1 MSRQIVQMRNWLTFW
16 HSHAGPDSQIKTSLC
31 PFCLLA
37 WPYPFPT
44 PEVPMEYLIYSVP
57 LAIYIIWYASS
68 RSRLKRQSFV
78 AQKESLEAGLTEPAS
93 LHPAIDYT
101 KCIGCGSCVNA
112 CPEQSH
118 HTVLGI
124 IDGKADLV
132 GPTNCIGHGA
142 CAAACPVG
150 AIALV
155 FGTARRGVDLPR
167 VSPWFETN
175 APGIFVA
182 GELGGMGLIRNAV
195 EQGRQAMSEIIARRP
210 RGEGD
215 ELDVL
220 IVGAGPAGFSASLA
234 ALEAK
239 LRFVTVEQESLGG
252 CVFQYP
258 RGKIVMT
265 QPATL
270 PIIGQIKISL
280 TSKEELLQVWI
291 DAQKK
296 TGLQI
301 NTYERVEAVTAS
313 GDGFLVKTSKGEYRA
328 RTVLLSVGRRGTP
341 RKLGVKG
348 EDQAKVVYRLI
359 ESEQY
364 VGQRV
369 IVVGGG
375 DSALEAA
382 ASLAEAGASATLS
395 YRGDAFGRAKQRNR
409 ERIKAAQDAGSLT
422 LMLKSEIE
430 EIGVDTV
437 RMRHDGKTVEI
448 GNDAVIVN
456 AGGVLPTEFLK
467 AAGVAV
473 ETKWGTA

>member
-1 MSRQIVQMRNWLTFW
+1 
-16 HSHAGPDSQIKTSLC
+16 
-31 PFCLLA
+31 
-37 WPYPFPT
+37 
-44 PEVPMEYLIYSVP
+44 MEYLIYSAP
-57 LAIYIIWYASS
+57 LALYIVWYLVS
-68 RSRLKRQSFV
+68 RSRLKRQSFE
-78 AQKESLEAGLTEPAS
+78 AQKEALEAGLTEPAS

-112 CPEQSH
+112 CPEQDH

-142 CAAACPVG
+142 CAPACPVD
-150 AIALV
+150 AITLV
-155 FGTARRGVDLPR
+155 FGSARRGVDLPR

-175 APGIFVA
+175 VPGVFVA

-195 EQGRQAMSEIIARRP
+195 EQGRQAMAEILARRP
-210 RGEGD
+210 RGEGE
-215 ELDVL
+215 ELDVV
-220 IVGAGPAGFSASLA
+220 IIGAGPAGFSASLA

-239 LRFVTVEQESLGG
+239 LRCVTIEQESLGG

-265 QPATL
+265 QPAVL
-270 PIIGQIKISL
+270 PIVGKIKMTL
-280 TSKEELLQVWI
+280 TTKEDLLQVWI
-291 DAQKK
+291 AAQQS

-301 NTYERVEAVTAS
+301 NINERVESVTPS
-313 GDGFLVKTSKGEYRA
+313 GEGFIIKSAKGEYRA
-328 RTVLLSVGRRGTP
+328 RSVLLSVGRRGTP

-348 EDQAKVVYRLI
+348 EEQSKVVYRLI
-359 ESEQY
+359 DPEQY
-364 VGQRV
+364 TGQRV

-409 ERIKAAQDAGSLT
+409 DRVKAAVGAGSLT

-430 EIGVDTV
+430 EIGVETV
-437 RMRHDGKTVEI
+437 RMRHDGKVVEI
-448 GNDAVIVN
+448 GNDAIIVN

-467 AAGVAV
+467 SVGIPV

>member
-1 MSRQIVQMRNWLTFW
+1 
-16 HSHAGPDSQIKTSLC
+16 
-31 PFCLLA
+31 
-37 WPYPFPT
+37 
-44 PEVPMEYLIYSVP
+44 MEYLIYSAP
-57 LAIYIIWYASS
+57 LAIYVIWYFMS
-68 RSRLKRQSFV
+68 RSRLKRQSFI
-78 AQKESLEAGLTEPAS
+78 AQKEALEAGLTEPAS
-93 LHPAIDYT
+93 LHPLIDYT

-112 CPEQSH
+112 CPEQDH

-142 CAAACPVG
+142 CAPACPVD
-150 AIALV
+150 AITLV

-175 APGIFVA
+175 VPGVFVA

-195 EQGRQAMSEIIARRP
+195 EQGRQAMAEIIARRP

-265 QPATL
+265 QPAVL
-270 PIIGQIKISL
+270 PMIGKIKVSL
-280 TSKEELLQVWI
+280 TTKEELLQVWL
-291 DAQKK
+291 DAQKQA
-296 TGLQI
+296 GLEI
-301 NTYERVEAVTAS
+301 NTNERVESVTPV
-313 GDGFLVKTSKGEYRA
+313 GDGFIVKTAKGEYRA
-328 RTVLLSVGRRGTP
+328 RSVLLSVGRRGTP

-348 EDQAKVVYRLI
+348 EEQSKVVYRLI
-359 ESEQY
+359 DPEQY

-382 ASLAEAGASATLS
+382 ASLAEAGASTTLS

-409 ERIKAAQDAGSLT
+409 ERVNAAVAAGSLT
-422 LMLKSEIE
+422 LLLKSQIE
-430 EIGVDTV
+430 EIGPDSV
-437 RMRHDGKTVEI
+437 RMRHDDNTI
-448 GNDAVIVN
+448 DIPNDAVIVN
-456 AGGVLPTEFLK
+456 AGGVLPTDFLK
-467 AAGVAV
+467 GIGISV

>member
-1 MSRQIVQMRNWLTFW
+1 
-16 HSHAGPDSQIKTSLC
+16 
-31 PFCLLA
+31 
-37 WPYPFPT
+37 
-44 PEVPMEYLIYSVP
+44 MEYLIYSAP
-57 LAIYIIWYASS
+57 LALYIVWYLVS
-68 RSRLKRQSFV
+68 RSRLKRQSFD
-78 AQKESLEAGLTEPAS
+78 AQKEALEAGLTEPAS

-112 CPEQSH
+112 CPEQDH

-132 GPTNCIGHGA
+132 APTNCIGHGA
-142 CAAACPVG
+142 CAPACPVD
-150 AIALV
+150 AITLV
-155 FGTARRGVDLPR
+155 FGSARRGVDLPR

-175 APGIFVA
+175 VPGVFVA

-195 EQGRQAMSEIIARRP
+195 EQGRQAMAEILARRP
-210 RGEGD
+210 RGEGE
-215 ELDVL
+215 ELDVV
-220 IVGAGPAGFSASLA
+220 IIGAGPAGFSASLA

-239 LRFVTVEQESLGG
+239 LRCVTIEQESLGG

-265 QPATL
+265 QPAVL
-270 PIIGQIKISL
+270 PIVGKIKMTL
-280 TSKEELLQVWI
+280 TTKEDLLQVWI
-291 DAQKK
+291 AAQQS

-301 NTYERVEAVTAS
+301 NINERVESVTPS
-313 GDGFLVKTSKGEYRA
+313 GEGFIIKSAKGEYRA
-328 RTVLLSVGRRGTP
+328 RSVLLSVGRRGTP

-348 EDQAKVVYRLI
+348 EEQSKVVYRLI
-359 ESEQY
+359 DPEQY
-364 VGQRV
+364 TGQRV

-409 ERIKAAQDAGSLT
+409 DRVKAAVGAGSLT

-430 EIGVDTV
+430 EIGVETV
-437 RMRHDGKTVEI
+437 RMRHDGKVVEI
-448 GNDAVIVN
+448 GNDAIIVN

-467 AAGVAV
+467 SVGITV

>member
-1 MSRQIVQMRNWLTFW
+1 
-16 HSHAGPDSQIKTSLC
+16 
-31 PFCLLA
+31 
-37 WPYPFPT
+37 
-44 PEVPMEYLIYSVP
+44 MEYLIYSAP
-57 LAIYIIWYASS
+57 LALYIVWYLVS
-68 RSRLKRQSFV
+68 RSRLKRQSFD
-78 AQKESLEAGLTEPAS
+78 AQKEALEAGLTEPAS

-112 CPEQSH
+112 CPEQDH

-142 CAAACPVG
+142 CAPACPVD
-150 AIALV
+150 AITLV
-155 FGTARRGVDLPR
+155 FGSARRGVDLPR

-175 APGIFVA
+175 VPGVFVA

-195 EQGRQAMSEIIARRP
+195 EQGRQAMAEILARRP
-210 RGEGD
+210 RGEGE
-215 ELDVL
+215 ELDVV
-220 IVGAGPAGFSASLA
+220 IIGAGPAGFSASLA

-239 LRFVTVEQESLGG
+239 LRCVTIEQESLGG

-265 QPATL
+265 QPAVL
-270 PIIGQIKISL
+270 PIVGKIKMTL
-280 TSKEELLQVWI
+280 TTKEDLLQVWI
-291 DAQKK
+291 AAQQS

-301 NTYERVEAVTAS
+301 NINERVESVTPS
-313 GDGFLVKTSKGEYRA
+313 GEGFIIKSAKGEYRA
-328 RTVLLSVGRRGTP
+328 RSVLLSVGRRGTP

-348 EDQAKVVYRLI
+348 EEQSKVVYRLI
-359 ESEQY
+359 DPEQY
-364 VGQRV
+364 TGQRV

-409 ERIKAAQDAGSLT
+409 DRVKAAVGAGSLT

-430 EIGVDTV
+430 EIGVETV
-437 RMRHDGKTVEI
+437 RMRHDGKVVEI
-448 GNDAVIVN
+448 GNDAIIVN

-467 AAGVAV
+467 SMGITV

>member
-1 MSRQIVQMRNWLTFW
+1 
-16 HSHAGPDSQIKTSLC
+16 
-31 PFCLLA
+31 
-37 WPYPFPT
+37 
-44 PEVPMEYLIYSVP
+44 MEYLIYSAP
-57 LAIYIIWYASS
+57 LAIYVIWYFMS
-68 RSRLKRQSFV
+68 RSRLKRQSFI
-78 AQKESLEAGLTEPAS
+78 AQKEALEAGLTEPAS
-93 LHPAIDYT
+93 LHPLIDYT

-112 CPEQSH
+112 CPEQDH

-142 CAAACPVG
+142 CAPACPVD
-150 AIALV
+150 AITLV

-175 APGIFVA
+175 VPGVFVA

-195 EQGRQAMSEIIARRP
+195 EQGRQAMAEIIARRP

-239 LRFVTVEQESLGG
+239 LRFITVEQESLGG

-265 QPATL
+265 QPAVL
-270 PIIGQIKISL
+270 PIIGKIKVSL
-280 TSKEELLQVWI
+280 TTKEELLQVWL
-291 DAQKK
+291 DAQKQA
-296 TGLQI
+296 GLEI
-301 NTYERVEAVTAS
+301 NTNERVESVTPV
-313 GDGFLVKTSKGEYRA
+313 GDGFIVKTAKGEYRA
-328 RTVLLSVGRRGTP
+328 RSVLLSVGRRGTP

-348 EDQAKVVYRLI
+348 EEQSKVVYRLI
-359 ESEQY
+359 DPEQY
-364 VGQRV
+364 VGHRV

-382 ASLAEAGASATLS
+382 ASLAEAGASTTLS

-409 ERIKAAQDAGSLT
+409 ERVNAAVAAGSLT
-422 LMLKSEIE
+422 LLLKSQIE
-430 EIGVDTV
+430 EIGPDSV
-437 RMRHDGKTVEI
+437 RMRHDGNTMDI
-448 GNDAVIVN
+448 PNDAVIVN
-456 AGGVLPTEFLK
+456 AGGVLPTDFLK
-467 AAGVAV
+467 GIGITV

>member
-1 MSRQIVQMRNWLTFW
+1 
-16 HSHAGPDSQIKTSLC
+16 
-31 PFCLLA
+31 
-37 WPYPFPT
+37 
-44 PEVPMEYLIYSVP
+44 MEYLIYSAP
-57 LAIYIIWYASS
+57 LAIYVIWYYVS

-78 AQKESLEAGLTEPAS
+78 AQKEALEAGLTEPAS

-118 HTVLGI
+118 HAVLGI

-142 CAAACPVG
+142 CAPSCPVD
-150 AIALV
+150 AITLV

-175 APGIFVA
+175 VPGVFVA

-195 EQGRQAMSEIIARRP
+195 EQGRQAMGEIIARRP
-210 RGEGD
+210 RGDAD

-239 LRFVTVEQESLGG
+239 LKFKTIEQESLGG

-265 QPATL
+265 QPAVL
-270 PIIGQIKISL
+270 PIVGKVKVSL
-280 TSKEELLQVWI
+280 TSKEELLQVWLAAR
-291 DAQKK
+291 DA
-296 TGLQI
+296 TGLEI
-301 NTYERVEAVTAS
+301 NENERVEAVTPV

-348 EDQAKVVYRLI
+348 EDQSKVVYRLI
-359 ESEQY
+359 DPEQY
-364 VGQRV
+364 SGQRV

-382 ASLAEAGASATLS
+382 ASLAEAGATAVLS

-409 ERIKAAQDAGSLT
+409 ERIKAAESQGSLT
-422 LMLKSEIE
+422 VMLKSEIE
-430 EIGVDTV
+430 EICADKV
-437 RMRHDGKTVEI
+437 RMKYQGGIVDI
-448 GNDAVIVN
+448 PNDAVIVN
-456 AGGVLPTEFLK
+456 AGGVLPTDFLK
-467 AAGVAV
+467 GIGITV

>member
-1 MSRQIVQMRNWLTFW
+1 
-16 HSHAGPDSQIKTSLC
+16 
-31 PFCLLA
+31 
-37 WPYPFPT
+37 
-44 PEVPMEYLIYSVP
+44 MEYLIYSAP
-57 LAIYIIWYASS
+57 LALYLIWYLVS
-68 RSRLKRQSFV
+68 RSRLKKQSFV
-78 AQKESLEAGLTEPAS
+78 AQKEALEAGLTEPAS

-101 KCIGCGSCVNA
+101 RCIGCGSCVNA

-142 CAAACPVG
+142 CAPACPVD
-150 AIALV
+150 AISLV

-167 VSPWFETN
+167 VSPWFESN
-175 APGIFVA
+175 VPGVFIA

-195 EQGRQAMSEIIARRP
+195 EQGRQAVAEILARRP

-215 ELDVL
+215 QLDIV

-239 LRFVTVEQESLGG
+239 LRFVTIEQESLGG

-265 QPATL
+265 QPAVL
-270 PIIGQIKISL
+270 PIVGKVKVTL
-280 TSKEELLQVWI
+280 TTKEDLLQVWL
-291 DAQKK
+291 DAQKA
-296 TGLQI
+296 TGLEI
-301 NTYERVEAVTAS
+301 RSNERVEAVTPV
-313 GDGFLVKTSKGEYRA
+313 GDGFLVKSAKGEYRA
-328 RTVLLSVGRRGTP
+328 RTVLLCVGRRGTP
-341 RKLGVKG
+341 RKLGATG
-348 EDQAKVVYRLI
+348 EDRSKVVYRLI
-359 ESEQY
+359 DPEQY

-369 IVVGGG
+369 LVIGGG

-409 ERIKAAQDAGSLT
+409 ERVKAAVDAGSLT
-422 LMLKSEIE
+422 LMLKSEVESIE
-430 EIGVDTV
+430 DHTV
-437 RMRHDGKTVEI
+437 TLRCGTESVQI
-448 GNDAVIVN
+448 PNDAVIVN
-456 AGGVLPTEFLK
+456 AGGVLPTDFLK
-467 AAGVAV
+467 SIGIAV